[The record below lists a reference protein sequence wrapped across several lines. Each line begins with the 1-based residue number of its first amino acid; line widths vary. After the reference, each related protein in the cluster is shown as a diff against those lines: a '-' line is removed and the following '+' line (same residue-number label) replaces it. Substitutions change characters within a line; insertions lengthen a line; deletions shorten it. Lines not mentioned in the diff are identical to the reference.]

1 VSAAAELAGTLD
13 ARGFTVSAPS
23 DHPVLGGAE
32 SRWVAPQH
40 LVAAAEAVK
49 TAGFW
54 FESMTC
60 VDRLEARGAFE
71 LIYTFN
77 RWDAPARLFLRV
89 DIPKGQAAPTLSFLW
104 SGCNW
109 NEREAWEFFGLE
121 FAGHPYLTWL
131 LLPEGT
137 EYRPLLK
144 TFTEPPPSIFDRKL
158 PAEGMVR

>member
-49 TAGFW
+49 SAGFF

-60 VDRLEARGAFE
+60 VDRLEARGALE
-71 LIYTFN
+71 LLYTFN
-77 RWDAPARLFLRV
+77 RWDAPARLYLRV
-89 DIPKGQAAPTLSFLW
+89 DIPRGQHAPSLTAVW
-104 SGCNW
+104 GACHW
-109 NEREAWEFFGLE
+109 NEREAWEFYGLE
-121 FAGHPYLTWL
+121 FIGHPYLTWL
-131 LLPEGT
+131 LLTEGT

-144 TFTEPPPSIFDRKL
+144 SFKEPEPSIFDRRL
-158 PAEGMVR
+158 PPEGAIR

>member
-1 VSAAAELAGTLD
+1 VGAAAELAGTLD

-49 TAGFW
+49 AAGFF

-60 VDRLEARGAFE
+60 TDRLQARGAFE

-77 RWDAPARLFLRV
+77 RWDAPARLVLRI
-89 DIPKGQAAPTLSFLW
+89 DIPQGQPAPTLTGVWGASH
-104 SGCNW
+104 W
-109 NEREAWEFFGLE
+109 NEREAWELFGLE

-144 TFTEPPPSIFDRKL
+144 TFTEPPPSIHDRRL
-158 PAEGMVR
+158 PPEGMVR